1 MFKNPRIH
9 PQFARTLILKL
20 GLLFPHIKQLMNT
33 NWRSN
38 EENPH
43 LMRRV
48 DVYPL
53 RGPHGRHHAR
63 TPMPRRRRPSGRRAE
78 RHAAPSQRRDRAVGR
93 RGPPCLDVAVQQ
105 AAGPPGCSSR
115 PAWTRP
121 GLPCSTGER
130 ADLVLRPLL
139 RRAPPPRRYGLGWP
153 AFSSPPSTSKWSQ
166 RDRESD
172 AGERG
177 KRPRVSPGQ
186 LFLLRPQAARAVR
199 FDRTAHSVAE
209 L

>member
-1 MFKNPRIH
+1 M
-9 PQFARTLILKL
+9 L
-20 GLLFPHIKQLMNT
+20 
-33 NWRSN
+33 
-38 EENPH
+38 
-43 LMRRV
+43 
-48 DVYPL
+48 
-53 RGPHGRHHAR
+53 
-63 TPMPRRRRPSGRRAE
+63 RRRRPLGRCAE

-105 AAGPPGCSSR
+105 AAGPPGCSSPPR
-115 PAWTRP
+115 LDTTRP
-121 GLPCSTGER
+121 PCSTGER

-186 LFLLRPQAARAVR
+186 LFCSGRKPREPSDSIGRLTVSRSYDPGRRALMGHFWPR
-199 FDRTAHSVAE
+199 ASAQVA
-209 L
+209 LAQRVFFLYGFRC

>member
-33 NWRSN
+33 NWRRN

-93 RGPPCLDVAVQQ
+93 RGPPCLDVAIQQ
-105 AAGPPGCSSR
+105 AAGPPGCSSPPR
-115 PAWTRP
+115 LDTTRAAMLDGRARGLSPAP
-121 GLPCSTGER
+121 
-130 ADLVLRPLL
+130 
-139 RRAPPPRRYGLGWP
+139 APPASTAAASVWTGVAGVLVAAVDLEMEP
-153 AFSSPPSTSKWSQ
+153 AGSGI
-166 RDRESD
+166 RCG
-172 AGERG
+172 GEG
-177 KRPRVSPGQ
+177 E
-186 LFLLRPQAARAVR
+186 
-199 FDRTAHSVAE
+199 TT
-209 L
+209 

>member
-105 AAGPPGCSSR
+105 AAGPPGCSSP
-115 PAWTRP
+115 PASVWTGVAGVLVAAVDLEMEPAGSGIRC
-121 GLPCSTGER
+121 GGE
-130 ADLVLRPLL
+130 
-139 RRAPPPRRYGLGWP
+139 
-153 AFSSPPSTSKWSQ
+153 
-166 RDRESD
+166 
-172 AGERG
+172 GE
-177 KRPRVSPGQ
+177 
-186 LFLLRPQAARAVR
+186 
-199 FDRTAHSVAE
+199 TT
-209 L
+209 